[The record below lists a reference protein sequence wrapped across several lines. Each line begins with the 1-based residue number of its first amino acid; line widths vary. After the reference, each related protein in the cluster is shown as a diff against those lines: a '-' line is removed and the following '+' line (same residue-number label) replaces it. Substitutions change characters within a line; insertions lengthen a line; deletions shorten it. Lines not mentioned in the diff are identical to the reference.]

1 MSPQNV
7 RVLIVEDD
15 EDYYTLA
22 LDMLAASERM
32 KFAVDWAPNY
42 QAGLD
47 ALQGNERDV
56 ALVDYR
62 LGTRNGLELIREART
77 LGCTTPIIMLTG
89 LDDPALDDEALAAG
103 AADYLV
109 KVGLSEAS
117 LHRAIRYT
125 LERKR
130 AEERLRE
137 SELKFS
143 SVTKSAHDGIIAAD
157 PQGRIISWNGGAEAI
172 FGYRETE
179 ILGQPITTVLPEQWH
194 AEYLDRIA
202 PAATEAKFALPIEI
216 YGLSQSGFEFPM
228 ELSVSGWRTPEGAFV
243 SWIVR
248 DVTQR
253 KAAENLLTEE
263 RKLLR
268 AVIDTIPDRIYV
280 KDIEGRYVIDN
291 EAHRR
296 QFGAKGLE
304 DVIGKN
310 VYDFFKPSLAARFE
324 ADDKAVVRSGHP
336 LLNLEEPR
344 SDVMGNESWVL
355 TSKVPLYNAQG
366 KLVGVLGVS
375 RDITERRRA
384 EEERDASDH
393 ALRKA
398 MAELLKSHDELKSTQ
413 LILIQTEK
421 MESLGR
427 LAAGV
432 AHEVKNP
439 LSQIMLAA
447 DFLTNSIPEADS
459 TVSMVLDDIRQAV
472 TRADTIVR
480 GLLDFSAPSELSLR
494 GQDLNAII
502 RQSLLLL
509 KVELLGAHVEIE
521 TALGEGLPLVEVD
534 QNKIEQ
540 VFINLCANAVHA
552 MPKGGTL
559 SVKTTTRQLT
569 ESERDEGAK
578 VTDRLRAGDTVL
590 VAEISDTGQ
599 GIPPGKLSVIFDPFF
614 TTKPSGKGTGLG
626 LTVSRKIV
634 ELHGGRLQIENR
646 AEGGAK
652 ATVIFPAKTA
662 DSAENRDE
670 CAVPHLVNK

>member
-1 MSPQNV
+1 
-7 RVLIVEDD
+7 
-15 EDYYTLA
+15 
-22 LDMLAASERM
+22 
-32 KFAVDWAPNY
+32 
-42 QAGLD
+42 
-47 ALQGNERDV
+47 
-56 ALVDYR
+56 
-62 LGTRNGLELIREART
+62 
-77 LGCTTPIIMLTG
+77 
-89 LDDPALDDEALAAG
+89 
-103 AADYLV
+103 
-109 KVGLSEAS
+109 
-117 LHRAIRYT
+117 
-125 LERKR
+125 
-130 AEERLRE
+130 
-137 SELKFS
+137 
-143 SVTKSAHDGIIAAD
+143 
-157 PQGRIISWNGGAEAI
+157 
-172 FGYRETE
+172 
-179 ILGQPITTVLPEQWH
+179 
-194 AEYLDRIA
+194 
-202 PAATEAKFALPIEI
+202 
-216 YGLSQSGFEFPM
+216 
-228 ELSVSGWRTPEGAFV
+228 
-243 SWIVR
+243 
-248 DVTQR
+248 
-253 KAAENLLTEE
+253 
-263 RKLLR
+263 
-268 AVIDTIPDRIYV
+268 
-280 KDIEGRYVIDN
+280 
-291 EAHRR
+291 
-296 QFGAKGLE
+296 
-304 DVIGKN
+304 
-310 VYDFFKPSLAARFE
+310 
-324 ADDKAVVRSGHP
+324 
-336 LLNLEEPR
+336 
-344 SDVMGNESWVL
+344 MGNESWVL

-521 TALGEGLPLVEVD
+521 TTLGEGLPLVEVD